1 VAIEGPQQPS
11 DGPDVDELFEAH
23 VAPTR
28 EALTALLDA
37 SDHLRDYWGYLPAP
51 DSQAMA
57 ELAVQAHLKGNSPWD
72 EEPAQAAHNQGHL
85 LLFGSGDCARALV
98 RELSHR
104 DTPVYAHVVLAR
116 AALEHASRAWWLFD
130 PAIGLRRRVARGM
143 NERIFGLYE
152 QRRLSLTEE
161 HDARASER
169 LNGLFAEAARL
180 GFQPVSD
187 SSRARRY
194 LEERRPGQ
202 TQLLKNV
209 LSTDGD
215 DSLGALV
222 YGAFSAVAHGTTF
235 GLMSSVEAAAPNV
248 PRPPGM
254 TWGAVGTSSR
264 DVVSVLTAVIVGT
277 MGAHRRRN
285 EFFGWASQ
293 SWNETVVR
301 AIEAVKGS
309 FPPGTTASATRS

>member
-1 VAIEGPQQPS
+1 
-11 DGPDVDELFEAH
+11 
-23 VAPTR
+23 
-28 EALTALLDA
+28 
-37 SDHLRDYWGYLPAP
+37 
-51 DSQAMA
+51 
-57 ELAVQAHLKGNSPWD
+57 
-72 EEPAQAAHNQGHL
+72 
-85 LLFGSGDCARALV
+85 
-98 RELSHR
+98 
-104 DTPVYAHVVLAR
+104 
-116 AALEHASRAWWLFD
+116 
-130 PAIGLRRRVARGM
+130 M
-143 NERIFGLYE
+143 NERIFGPYE
-152 QRRLSLTEE
+152 QRRLPLTEE

-180 GFQPVSD
+180 EFQLVSD

-202 TQLLKNV
+202 TRFLKNL

-215 DSLGALV
+215 SLGAWV

-264 DVVSVLTAVIVGT
+264 DVVSALTAVIVGT
-277 MGAHRRRN
+277 MGAHGRRN

-293 SWNETVVR
+293 SWNETVVH
-301 AIEAVKGS
+301 AIQAVKGS
-309 FPPGTTASATRS
+309 FPPGTTASDTRS